1 MKQFTVAL
9 VVTVIIGGALGLMF
23 RGDRIGAGGAAG
35 AALAQAPDAPPTSAT
50 VIAVP
55 TQAASSGGGGSAASK
70 APSGPG
76 AQVATSAGCAAC
88 HSTGGASGVGP
99 TWKGIAGS
107 QATLADGSTVTRDD
121 AYLKESITAPNA
133 KVVKGFNAGIM
144 PANFG
149 TTLKP
154 EQIDQLVEYMK
165 SIK

>member
-9 VVTVIIGGALGLMF
+9 VVTVLIGGTLGLMF
-23 RGDRIGAGGAAG
+23 RGERLGSGGAAS

-50 VIAVP
+50 AITVP
-55 TQAASSGGGGSAASK
+55 TKAASSGGGSSAP
-70 APSGPG
+70 APGGPG
-76 AQVATSAGCAAC
+76 ADIAKSAGCAAC

-121 AYLKESITAPNA
+121 AYLKESITTPNA